1 MVGFT
6 SGVITAH
13 PYRAPPPP
21 PLSPVLH
28 ALDIDTQ
35 YVLTTLPRRILCHW
49 TTRSL
54 ASTRRPTRIVVAP
67 MSAGITYHQS
77 KFFFGQSGGIVKQ
90 DQIRS
95 LNNSHFLQRVVS
107 MAAMV
112 ACLQAPT
119 GLVCATRRQCAARR
133 AAAVRPRARATGAV
147 RCRGGTS
154 TER

>member
-6 SGVITAH
+6 SGEITAH
-13 PYRAPPPP
+13 PYRAFISGPT
-21 PLSPVLH
+21 
-28 ALDIDTQ
+28 LDIDTQ

-77 KFFFGQSGGIVKQ
+77 KFFFGQSTGGIVKQ